1 MTGGEARS
9 LDLGDETRSYY
20 ANRPVLV
27 TGGAGFAGSHLVEAL
42 VDLGADVRVPI
53 RGTTDLGFLSSVR
66 DRIEVV
72 EANLFEAEAA
82 RRALEGQE
90 VVLHLAAAKGGG
102 IVHSM
107 EHHGSLFRDNM
118 LASIQVLDAA
128 RDEGVDRFLMVSSA
142 CVYPRDCRIPTPEE
156 DGSRGAPEPTNAG
169 YGWSKRM
176 IEFMTHAYAEEYGL
190 NVGVVRPF
198 NLYGPRDDF
207 FRPTSHV
214 IPGIITR
221 LFNGERPLAVWGSG
235 KQTRSFLYVEDMIRG
250 VLMAGARP
258 DVSGPLNLGSDEEIT
273 IHDLARLIIDV
284 SGLDVDVEL
293 DPSRPDGQP
302 RRACD
307 STRAREQLGF
317 EAQFTLR
324 EGLERTVEWYRAA
337 REARAA

>member
-1 MTGGEARS
+1 MTSEGLGLEQSTQDFYRAR
-9 LDLGDETRSYY
+9 R
-20 ANRPVLV
+20 VLV

-42 VDLGADVRVPI
+42 VGLGAKVRVPV
-53 RGTTDLGFLSSVR
+53 RESTRLGFLEAVL
-66 DRIEVV
+66 DDV
-72 EANLFEAEAA
+72 EIVGADLFDADAT
-82 RRALEGQE
+82 RRAMEGQD

-107 EHHGSLFRDNM
+107 AHHGSLFRNNM
-118 LASIQVLDAA
+118 LASIHVLDAA
-128 RDEGVDRFLMVSSA
+128 RDEDVNRFLMVSSA
-142 CVYPRDCRIPTPEE
+142 CVYPRDCTIPTPEE
-156 DGSRGAPEPTNAG
+156 DGVRDAPEPTNAG

-176 IEFMTHAYAEEYGL
+176 IEFMTHAYAEEYDM

-207 FRPTSHV
+207 FQATNHV

-221 LFNGERPLAVWGSG
+221 LFGGERPLAVWGSG
-235 KQTRSFLYVEDMIRG
+235 TQTRSFLFVEDMVRG

-258 DVSGPLNLGSDEEIT
+258 DVSGPLNLGSDEEIS
-273 IHDLARLIIDV
+273 IADLARLIIDV
-284 SGLDVDVEL
+284 SGLDVDVKL

-307 STRAREQLGF
+307 STRAEEQLGF
-317 EAQFTLR
+317 QARVPLR
-324 EGLERTVEWYRAA
+324 EGLERTIHWYRKA

>member
-1 MTGGEARS
+1 MRPEQLA
-9 LDLGDETRSYY
+9 LDDRAQSFYRGR
-20 ANRPVLV
+20 RIVV

-42 VDLGADVRVPI
+42 VSLGAQVRVPV
-53 RGTTDLGFLSSVR
+53 RATSNLHYLDSVR
-66 DRIEVV
+66 DAIEIV
-72 EANLFEAEAA
+72 EADLFDSDATA
-82 RRALEGQE
+82 RALANQD

-118 LASIQVLDAA
+118 LASINVLDAA
-128 RDEGVDRFLMVSSA
+128 RDARVSRFLMVSSA
-142 CVYPRDCRIPTPEE
+142 CVYPRDCQIPTPEE
-156 DGSRGAPEPTNAG
+156 EGMRGAPEPTNAG

-207 FRPTSHV
+207 FRPTNHV

-221 LFNGERPLAVWGSG
+221 LFEGERPLAIWGSG
-235 KQTRSFLYVEDMIRG
+235 RQTRSFLFVEDMVRG
-250 VLMAGARP
+250 VLMAGARR
-258 DVSGPLNLGSDEEIT
+258 DVAGPLNLGSAEEIS
-273 IHDLARLIIDV
+273 IAALAELIIEV
-284 SGLDVDVEL
+284 SGLAVELVL

-307 STRAREQLGF
+307 FSRARAQLGF
-317 EAQFTLR
+317 EARVSLR
-324 EGLERTVEWYRAA
+324 EGLERTIRWYRHA
-337 REARAA
+337 REVMPA